1 MSNRILIGQIV
12 NVHGIKGAVKIKPYL
27 NDKMTIVKLNPLTD
41 KSGKRSFELFAAR
54 VHGDVVIAS
63 IKGVTDRNAAETLRN
78 VWLYADRSQL
88 PTANHDE
95 YYYCDL
101 IGLTVLKNTEVFGT
115 VTAVNNYGAGDILE
129 ITLTDGKVMDFAF
142 TEEIFPQMDLQNQ
155 TIEFIPP
162 YDVNGD
168 VDED

>member
-27 NDKMTIVKLNPLTD
+27 NDKMTIAKLNPLTD
-41 KSGKRSFELFAAR
+41 KSGMKSFELFGAR
-54 VHGDVVIAS
+54 VHGDVVIACM
-63 IKGVTDRNAAETLRN
+63 KGVTDRNTAETLKG
-78 VWLYADRSQL
+78 VSLYADRSKL
-88 PTANHDE
+88 PNAGNDE

-101 IGLTVLKNTEVFGT
+101 VGLTVMQKGEIYGT

-129 ITLTDGKVMDFAF
+129 ITLTDGKVMDFSF
-142 TEEIFPQMDLQNQ
+142 TEGTFPVVDMENK

-162 YDVNGD
+162 HDINGD

>member
-27 NDKMTIVKLNPLTD
+27 NDKMTIAKLNPLTD
-41 KSGKRSFELFAAR
+41 KAGMKSFELFGAR

-63 IKGVTDRNAAETLRN
+63 IKGVTDRNKAETLKG
-78 VWLYADRSQL
+78 VSLYADRSKL
-88 PTANHDE
+88 PIAENDE

-101 IGLTVLKNTEVFGT
+101 VGLTVMQNGKIYGT

-129 ITLTDGKVMDFAF
+129 ITLTDGKMMDFAF
-142 TEEIFPQMDLQNQ
+142 TEGTFPQVDMSNKI
-155 TIEFIPP
+155 IEFVPP
-162 YDVNGD
+162 HDVNGD